1 MKIKMFMS
9 MASAILA
16 LLTAV
21 AHGLPP
27 AEEAEKPPAQTEQQV
42 REPLP
47 DRVEARGRA
56 KLLHETIHA
65 TLQIVH
71 HRYFREDEGIPVPAF
86 TLKSVFAE
94 LATEQKVKLRWLV
107 VNAQAMSVDHEPQ
120 DEFERQAAKAL
131 ADGQPDFELVD
142 QGVYRHVAAITL
154 KSECLKCH
162 LPNRKSTE
170 PRLAGLVI
178 SMPIEED

>member
-1 MKIKMFMS
+1 MKINVAF
-9 MASAILA
+9 SAFA
-16 LLTAV
+16 AV
-21 AHGLPP
+21 FTLFTIAAHGLPP
-27 AEEAEKPPAQTEQQV
+27 ERPETPSAQNEKGD

-47 DRVEARGRA
+47 NLEEARGRA
-56 KLLHETIHA
+56 RLLHETIHA

-94 LATEQKVKLRWLV
+94 LATQSKVKLRWLA

-120 DEFERQAAKAL
+120 DEFEREAAKAL
-131 ADGQPDFELVD
+131 AAGQEEFELAEQD
-142 QGVYRHVAAITL
+142 VYRHAAAITL

-178 SMPIEED
+178 SMPIRAD